1 MKPGWISQHDNDPKH
16 TTRSTEEWRRSQH
29 LKVLEWPRLV
39 GYTCV
44 EQSVVL
50 IGSHFMRTLNEG
62 VTAER
67 RLTGGFFLFLTAA
80 LMLNVKRHLWFW
92 F

>member
-16 TTRSTEEWRRSQH
+16 ITRSTEEWRRSQH
-29 LKVLEWPRLV
+29 FKVLEWPRHV
-39 GYTCV
+39 GYICV

-62 VTAER
+62 ATATFER
-67 RLTGGFFLFLTAA
+67 GDSLVGFFSFL
-80 LMLNVKRHLWFW
+80 LLL
-92 F
+92 